1 MKILSASKLL
11 KGFLLVLLLGQV
23 LLIYSTLKD
32 KGLNISWLIQVEG
45 INKILPQNTQLK
57 SGDIRFYLPFIIRLP
72 DPNLIYTD
80 GGCHQY
86 KAEYLDI
93 AWAPFLKSQFK
104 FNQWTA
110 RSAQGTLQTTYYP
123 QPIDSINLLISLNK
137 NALTVEYLKGQS
149 EDKFLN
155 MALKA
160 DPQKILELENSES
173 FTLSDEIKLLLDCI
187 YHSKK
192 TNLLCDIDLTKK
204 DASIIEFKVA
214 SDSIHWKELRLKN
227 SQINGLIKNKSINL
241 RTKASKIFHGNYAFE
256 GHYPEARIKIENGI
270 LESINFD
277 LHSIKAGLLKVGH
290 SFGSIETANK
300 SEIAGSAFFSH
311 QGAPTSAEFQYD
323 FTNETISLDLVS
335 YLNKALALSA
345 LKDFNMKFNL
355 DDYLIKDPEPIF
367 LKMDLLLG
375 KDFALEKAKGNMA
388 VNALSINEF
397 HIDHISSDFELDS
410 SEELTSK
417 THLRTKR
424 GPADIEASINRARG
438 SYLFTIEG
446 FAAPND
452 YNSIAPKWWKNTF
465 KAFTFNDN
473 CESFGEFSILGHFKN
488 NIPNL
493 FIGRAIGSN
502 ITYRGVNVKTSD
514 LLVQGH
520 DYITKVRIKEAH
532 TETGKASGIIQL
544 AVKPD
549 GFTKPESVQLDLISE
564 LSLEDSQALFGEN
577 IRTIISHFKTNATP
591 LVRLDSVIFND
602 YYTEHKDKSYYNLNI
617 STDKPF
623 LFMDRPFEDLN
634 IEVYGR
640 ENNHYLRSAVAAFSK
655 GTLKFNA
662 DITETDSEDPQLRID
677 LEIIDSE
684 SRLAAKNL
692 IQPFNLESRETSV
705 EEVQTKVQKLN
716 AALKSKGS
724 LLNLSNH
731 KGFGQL
737 DISGNGL
744 AQIHLLGP
752 FSKALNELK
761 IPIGSFG
768 LNKLNSWF
776 YINKEI
782 VGVHHLEINGDQTEV
797 LGNGSYNINDQS
809 INFDIKV
816 DILKNAFLSFS
827 NLGIFGELFNP
838 IKELLSFTV
847 TGTPDKQIW
856 RSRFDPRNLFE

>member
-1 MKILSASKLL
+1 MKLLPSRKLL
-11 KGFLLVLLLGQV
+11 KVLLLVLLLGQV

-32 KGLNISWLIQVEG
+32 KGLNISWLIQVEE

-57 SGDIRFYLPFIIRLP
+57 SGDIRFYLPFIVRLSA
-72 DPNLIYTD
+72 PNLIYTD

-110 RSAQGTLQTTYYP
+110 RSNQGTLQTTYYP
-123 QPIDSINLLISLNK
+123 KPIDSIDLLISLNK
-137 NALTVEYLKGQS
+137 DALTIEYLMGQS

-155 MALKA
+155 VALKA
-160 DPQKILELENSES
+160 DPRENLALENSEP

-187 YHSKK
+187 YRSKK

-204 DASIIEFKVA
+204 DTPIIEFKVT
-214 SDSIHWKELRLKN
+214 SDSIDWNELRLEN
-227 SQINGLIKNKSINL
+227 SQINGLINNKSVNL
-241 RTKASKIFHGNYAFE
+241 TTKASKIAHDNYAFE
-256 GHYPEARIKIENGI
+256 GHYPEALIKIENGI

-300 SEIAGSAFFSH
+300 SEIVGSAFFSH
-311 QGAPTSAEFQYD
+311 LGAPTSAEFQCN
-323 FTNETISLDLVS
+323 FANETISLGLVS
-335 YLNKALALSA
+335 YWNKALAVST
-345 LKDFNMKFNL
+345 LKDFNVKFNL
-355 DDYLIKDPEPIF
+355 DDYFIKDPEPIF

-375 KDFALEKAKGNMA
+375 KDFAIRKAQGNMA
-388 VNALSINEF
+388 VNALSINEV
-397 HIDHISSDFELDS
+397 HIDHISSDFKLDS
-410 SEELTSK
+410 SEELILK

-424 GPADIEASINRARG
+424 GPADIETSINRALG

-452 YNSIAPKWWKNTF
+452 YNSIAPMWWKNTF
-465 KAFTFNDN
+465 NAFTFNDN
-473 CESFGEFSILGHFKN
+473 CQCFGEFSISGHFKN

-493 FIGRAIGSN
+493 FIGRALGSN
-502 ITYRGVNVKTSD
+502 ITYKGVNVVTAD
-514 LLVQGH
+514 LKVQGH
-520 DYITKVRIKEAH
+520 DYITKIQIKEAR
-532 TETGKASGIIQL
+532 TATGNATGTIQL

-549 GFTKPESVQLDLISE
+549 GFTEPESLQLDIVSE
-564 LSLEDSQALFGEN
+564 LSLKDSRALFGKN
-577 IRTIISHFKTNATP
+577 IREIINCFETKDAPKVHLK
-591 LVRLDSVIFND
+591 SVIFND
-602 YYTEHKDKSYYNLNI
+602 HYMEHKNKSYYDLHI
-617 STDKPF
+617 LSQAPF
-623 LFMDRPFEDLN
+623 LFLERPFDDLE

-640 ENNHYLRSAVAAFSK
+640 ENNHYLRSAVATFSK
-655 GTLKFNA
+655 GKLKFNA
-662 DITETDSEDPQLRID
+662 DITETKTADPQLRID
-677 LEIIDSE
+677 LEILDSD
-684 SRLAAKNL
+684 SRLTAKNL
-692 IQPFNLESRETSV
+692 TQPFNLESREPSV
-705 EEVQTKVQKLN
+705 KEFQAKSQNLN
-716 AALKSKGS
+716 GVLKSKGS

-731 KGFGQL
+731 KGYGQL

-752 FSKALNELK
+752 FSKALNDLK

-768 LNKLNSWF
+768 LNKLNSSF

-782 VGVHHLEINGDQTEV
+782 VDVHHLEINGDQTQV
-797 LGNGSYNINDQS
+797 LGNGSYNIKDQS
-809 INFDIKV
+809 IDFDIKV

-847 TGTPDKQIW
+847 TGTPDEQIW